1 MRIRLQDVA
10 ARAGVSEATV
20 SRVINGK
27 PGVSPAKRDLVLG
40 VLAELGY
47 EPPGLRDTARVG
59 LVGLIVPELNN
70 PIFPAYAQSI
80 EARLLTRGYVSVLCC
95 AGRTGATE
103 DDYIPNLIEHG
114 VAGIIVVSGRH
125 ADTEGDHELY
135 RQLVRRG
142 TPLVFVNGAVE
153 GLDVPS
159 VSCDEER
166 AAAIAVEHLAQL
178 GHRRVG
184 FLTGPTVYV
193 PVIRRLAGFRNAI
206 AEFGL
211 DPGDELVASSIF
223 TVAGGRVGAQRLLDA
238 GATAIVA
245 ASDLMALGAV
255 RAVREAKR
263 RVPDDVSVVGY
274 DDTELM
280 AFTDPP
286 LTTVRQPVDTIS
298 EHCVELLLAQIAG
311 QPFRTSEYRVRPEL
325 VVRGTTARA
334 PQLATR
340 GRSRS

>member
-1 MRIRLQDVA
+1 MRIKLQDVA
-10 ARAGVSEATV
+10 ARAGVSAATV
-20 SRVINGK
+20 SRVMNAK
-27 PGVSPAKRDLVLG
+27 PGVSAVTRDLVLA
-40 VLAELGY
+40 VLADLGY
-47 EPPGLRDTARVG
+47 EPPGLRRSARLG

-70 PIFPAYAQSI
+70 PVFPAYAQSI
-80 EARLLTRGYVSVLCC
+80 ESRLLTRGYVSVLCC

-103 DDYIPNLIEHG
+103 DDYVPSLLDHG

-125 ADTEGDHELY
+125 ADTEADHDVY
-135 RQLVRRG
+135 RAVLRRSK
-142 TPLVFVNGAVE
+142 PLVFVNGTVE

-159 VSCDEER
+159 VSSDEDV

-184 FLTGPTVYV
+184 FLTGPTVYL
-193 PVIRRLAGFRNAI
+193 PVIRRLAGFRRSI

-211 DPGDELVASSIF
+211 ESCDELITSSIF

-255 RAVREAKR
+255 RAVREAGR
-263 RVPDDVSVVGY
+263 LVPYDVSVIGY

-280 AFTDPP
+280 AYTDPP

-298 EHCVELLLAQIAG
+298 EHAVQLLLAQVGG
-311 QPFRTSEYRVRPEL
+311 QPFRTTEYRVRPEL
-325 VVRGTTARA
+325 VVRGTTGRA
-334 PQLATR
+334 PLLAER
-340 GRSRS
+340 A